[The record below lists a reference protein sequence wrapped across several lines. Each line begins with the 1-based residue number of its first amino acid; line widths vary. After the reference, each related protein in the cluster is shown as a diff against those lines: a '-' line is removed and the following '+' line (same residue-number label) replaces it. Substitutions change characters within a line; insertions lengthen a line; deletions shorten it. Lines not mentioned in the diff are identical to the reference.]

1 MQKDI
6 FDSEKKRAAAEEFKR
21 LIQNPNKVDVQPED
35 IQPEEQPFYCAE
47 ADDFG
52 EPDRCKTQCP
62 ACANF

>member
-6 FDSEKKRAAAEEFKR
+6 FDSEKKGAAAEEFKR
-21 LIQNPNKVDVQPED
+21 LIQNPNKVDV
-35 IQPEEQPFYCAE
+35 QPEEQPFYCAE